1 MRDLKRLEAMIA
13 NAYAL
18 ALQVQND
25 NRNENAL
32 QVLAEEV
39 SGECAEF
46 LALLDGDT
54 GAFGDDDCMDPSLVA
69 LVKHLEGSK

>member
-1 MRDLKRLEAMIA
+1 MSNLERLEAMIA

-18 ALQVQND
+18 AVQVQDD
-25 NRNENAL
+25 NRDENVL
-32 QVLAEEV
+32 QALAEEV

-46 LALLDGDT
+46 LALLNNDM

-69 LVKHLEGSK
+69 LVKHLEGGK